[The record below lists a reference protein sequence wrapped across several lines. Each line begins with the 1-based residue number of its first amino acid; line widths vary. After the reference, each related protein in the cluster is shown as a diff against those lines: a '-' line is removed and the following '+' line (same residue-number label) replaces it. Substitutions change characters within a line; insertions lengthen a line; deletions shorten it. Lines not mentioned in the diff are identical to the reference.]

1 MQGLRFATGRIHPEN
16 FLEEI
21 LKEEIHR
28 DDAIRNMESNV
39 INPLAKLYVGLKK
52 KNKQGNKKCKWFEL
66 VMKKQL
72 IRFQKASPMMFTR
85 NTQT

>member
-1 MQGLRFATGRIHPEN
+1 
-16 FLEEI
+16 
-21 LKEEIHR
+21 
-28 DDAIRNMESNV
+28 MESNV

-52 KNKQGNKKCKWFEL
+52 KNKQGNEKCKWFEL

>member
-1 MQGLRFATGRIHPEN
+1 
-16 FLEEI
+16 
-21 LKEEIHR
+21 
-28 DDAIRNMESNV
+28 MESNV

-52 KNKQGNKKCKWFEL
+52 TNKQGNKKCKWFEL